1 MAQTYAELLKSQGAS
16 EDEIKVLV
24 TPASEKAYAALQAQ
38 ANEYQSKAAKAEADK
53 AAYDKWYK
61 EVAEPTAAKAL
72 AERDQALGDAAAERA
87 RVKKL
92 SDLGLLKIAEQM
104 EGGGGGEPATPPAG
118 GATVTPPD
126 MSKFV
131 DRDTLLQLAEREGDA
146 IAAAQDIAFEHSRLF
161 PDKPL
166 NFRELRKQAV
176 ANKQSVE
183 QQWMTNYN
191 VVAARDARAAA
202 DKEAYEKKLREEGG
216 AAVRAE
222 LQKSN
227 PHLIAPTTSSSPF
240 TSRPPSANDPSAQPW
255 NISDAERAN
264 RRIQKGVDGLGKH
277 GVM

>member
-1 MAQTYAELLKSQGAS
+1 MAQTYAEYLKANGATD
-16 EDEIKVLV
+16 DELKVLV
-24 TPASEKAYAALQAQ
+24 TPSSEKAYAAMA
-38 ANEYQSKAAKAEADK
+38 KAADDAVARATKAESDK

-104 EGGGGGEPATPPAG
+104 EGGTGEPTPTPAPG

-146 IAAAQDIAFEHSRLF
+146 IAAAQDIAFEHARLF

-176 ANKQSVE
+176 ANKQSV
-183 QQWMTNYN
+183 
-191 VVAARDARAAA
+191 
-202 DKEAYEKKLREEGG
+202 
-216 AAVRAE
+216 
-222 LQKSN
+222 
-227 PHLIAPTTSSSPF
+227 
-240 TSRPPSANDPSAQPW
+240 
-255 NISDAERAN
+255 
-264 RRIQKGVDGLGKH
+264 
-277 GVM
+277 